1 MGAREL
7 QSWHVKKSTEKFT
20 IPCALPL
27 SLSKVFFSCTGSL
40 YPYLENATYL
50 RSGPL
55 ELKGVGVDFQIVSF
69 FWDFLKKSK
78 IEKSTD
84 SLVLWL
90 YLKTIFINLLKL
102 VKIFTKK
109 RHFDHF
115 YVAVIINFGKIGFF
129 QIEFSAWRG

>member
-27 SLSKVFFSCTGSL
+27 SLPKVFFSCTGSL

-55 ELKGVGVDFQIVSF
+55 ELKGVGVDFQKVSF
-69 FWDFLKKSK
+69 FGIFLKNRKWK
-78 IEKSTD
+78 K
-84 SLVLWL
+84 VL
-90 YLKTIFINLLKL
+90 I
-102 VKIFTKK
+102 
-109 RHFDHF
+109 HSF
-115 YVAVIINFGKIGFF
+115 YD
-129 QIEFSAWRG
+129 